1 MQYYASLILGVAL
14 NDINA
19 QPKLFSREFY
29 NNYILGQ
36 APHDFSLDLY
46 ALYCAQKN
54 DYTILTIPVVFSDRI
69 YGEAKGGGSLKTK
82 YKLIKRTFAYIHEL
96 AKTLNRDKRG

>member
-46 ALYCAQKN
+46 ALY
-54 DYTILTIPVVFSDRI
+54 
-69 YGEAKGGGSLKTK
+69 
-82 YKLIKRTFAYIHEL
+82 
-96 AKTLNRDKRG
+96 